1 MKIVLDTNVIVAA
14 FASRGLSHLILRRC
28 LEKHELILSPHIIQE
43 LEAAFIR
50 KLKMPLEKVRLNIDS
65 LVKAC
70 SLRDASPVA
79 PAVCRDPEDLSILGL
94 ALHSKANV
102 IVSGDEDLLV
112 IRSFQGIP
120 IRSPRE
126 FWELE
131 RKKDPS
137 LLGRMEPS
145 TSKKVHD
152 KNPRKFRLIRNKRV
166 GTNKR

>member
-14 FASRGLSHLILRRC
+14 FASRGLSHLVLRRC
-28 LEKHELILSPHIIQE
+28 LEKHEIILSPHILRE

-50 KLKMPLEKVRLNIDS
+50 KLKMPPEKISLNLGFLEKVCHFGDYSDVDPSI
-65 LVKAC
+65 
-70 SLRDASPVA
+70 
-79 PAVCRDPEDLSILGL
+79 CRDQSDLHILGL

-152 KNPRKFRLIRNKRV
+152 KNPRKLRLIRNKRV

>member
-28 LEKHELILSPHIIQE
+28 LEKYELILSPHILQE

-50 KLKMPLEKVRLNIDS
+50 KLKMPLEKVRLNIDF
-65 LVKAC
+65 LVQTC
-70 SLRDASPVA
+70 SLRDASPVDSS
-79 PAVCRDPEDLSILGL
+79 VCRDPEDLNILGL
-94 ALHSKANV
+94 ALHSKADI
-102 IVSGDEDLLV
+102 IVSGDEDLLS
-112 IRSFQGIP
+112 IRSFKRIP
-120 IRSPRE
+120 IWSPRQ

-152 KNPRKFRLIRNKRV
+152 KRPRKYRLIRNKRI

>member
-28 LEKHELILSPHIIQE
+28 LEKHELILSPYILQE

-50 KLKMPLEKVRLNIDS
+50 KLKMPVEKVRLNIDS

-70 SLRDASPVA
+70 SLRDASPA
-79 PAVCRDPEDLSILGL
+79 DFSGCRDPEDLNILGL
-94 ALHSKANV
+94 ALHSEADI
-102 IVSGDEDLLV
+102 IVSGDEDLLS
-112 IRSFQGIP
+112 IRSFKRIP
-120 IRSPRE
+120 IWSPRQ

-152 KNPRKFRLIRNKRV
+152 KSPRKYRIIRNRQV
-166 GTNKR
+166 GTKKR